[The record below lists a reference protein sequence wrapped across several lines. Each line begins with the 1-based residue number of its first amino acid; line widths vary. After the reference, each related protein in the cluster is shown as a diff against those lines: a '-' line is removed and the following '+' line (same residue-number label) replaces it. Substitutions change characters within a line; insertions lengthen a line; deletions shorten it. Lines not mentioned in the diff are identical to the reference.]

1 MSTTYEKLMEQLP
14 STAVIDAV
22 ASVSGDKVVASDVAT
37 RAGVS
42 LSQAKKDLTALAS
55 LSRGDISVSSDG
67 ELIYE
72 FPSNLKGVLSSNSAK
87 YQALQV
93 FEKAWPTVFW
103 GIRVSFGVAL
113 LASVVLIFS
122 TLLVINSSSSSDDDN
137 RRRDNRGFGGG
148 GFGGGMNIWWGPS
161 PFDIFYYR
169 PYGYYGYYG
178 DRSDAKDP
186 EEMGFLESTFS
197 YIFGDGNPNQGLEER
212 RLGLAAQMIR
222 QNNGAVTAEQLAP
235 YCDAPDPSDS
245 KSSYVEESFVLPVV
259 TQLNGEPRVTDD
271 GDIVYVFPELQIS
284 ALSSE
289 VVPRTSETALVLKR
303 AGLPPSATAREIR
316 NLLNMSRISTTG
328 ALEKDD
334 LIRLLKEALPPMTME
349 EEEELMPQD
358 PGLLLERQYK
368 FSLAPDLNKVLA
380 GGLGI
385 VNLGGALYLG
395 RIFSEYAMY
404 GVRLPSFLGLTQSIY
419 PLLLGYAVLFNVIPL
434 ARNFWIKSENK
445 KIGERNRA
453 RRKWN
458 ERLKSKAGNIGRKL
472 KSAAKFATNRRQ
484 LNANDVIFDTK
495 ESAAEMEKSKNQL
508 DLDDFDKLLDGDGSF
523 Q

>member
-1 MSTTYEKLMEQLP
+1 MSSTYEKLIEKLP
-14 STAVIDAV
+14 SAAVVDAV
-22 ASVSGDKVVASDVAT
+22 ASVDGDKVIASDVAT

-42 LSQAKKDLTALAS
+42 IAQAKKDLTALAS

-87 YQALQV
+87 YKTLQV
-93 FEKAWPTVFW
+93 FEQLWPTVFW

-122 TLLVINSSSSSDDDN
+122 TLLFVNASSSSDEDN
-137 RRRDNRGFGGG
+137 RRRDDRGFGGG
-148 GFGGGMNIWWGPS
+148 GFGMNIWWDS

-178 DRSDAKDP
+178 EGRGVKDP

-197 YIFGDGNPNQGLEER
+197 YIFGDGNPNFGLEER
-212 RLGLAAQMIR
+212 RLSLAAQMIR
-222 QNNGAVTAEQLAP
+222 KNNGAVTAEQLAP
-235 YCDAPDPSDS
+235 YCEVPELSDS
-245 KSSYVEESFVLPVV
+245 TSSYVEESFVLPVV
-259 TQLNGEPRVTDD
+259 SQLNGEPRVTDD
-271 GDIVYVFPELQIS
+271 GDIVYVFPELQTS

-289 VVPRTSETALVLKR
+289 VVPRASESAMVLKR
-303 AGLPPSATAREIR
+303 AGLPSSATAREIR
-316 NLLNMSRISTTG
+316 SLLSANRIRTTG

-334 LIRLLKEALPPMTME
+334 LIRILEDALPPMTME
-349 EEEELMPQD
+349 EEEELLQED
-358 PGLLLERQYK
+358 PSLLIERQYK
-368 FSLAPDLNKVLA
+368 FSLAPSLNKVLA

-395 RIFSEYAMY
+395 SIFNEYAMY
-404 GVRLPSFLGLTQSIY
+404 GVRLPSYLGFTQSIY
-419 PLLLGYAVLFNVIPL
+419 PLLLGYAILFNVIPL

-445 KIGERNRA
+445 KIEERNRA
-453 RRKWN
+453 RRKWS

-472 KSAAKFATNRRQ
+472 RAAAKFATNRKQ
-484 LNANDVIFDTK
+484 LKSDDVIYDTK
-495 ESAAEMEKSKNQL
+495 ESTTKMEKSKNQK
-508 DLDDFDKLLDGDGSF
+508 DLDEFDQLLNDDNSF